1 VAKIVNPQRPDL
13 LQAVIEGDLNRLQ
26 RLLAGGA
33 DPNVA
38 DDAGWTALHFAAQRQ
53 DADQVRALLAAGAA
67 VDAADAHGDTPLF
80 RAVFTY
86 RGSASTIEAL
96 KAAGA
101 DLYKRNVEGI
111 SPRSLAQSFADG
123 EGRAAS

>member
-1 VAKIVNPQRPDL
+1 VTKLVNSPRPDL

-26 RLLAGGA
+26 RLLAAGA
-33 DPNVA
+33 DPNIA
-38 DDAGWTALHFAAQRQ
+38 DNAGWTALHFAAQRQ
-53 DADQVRALLAAGAA
+53 DVSQVRALLDAGAE
-67 VDAADAHGDTPLF
+67 VDPADAHGDTPLF

-101 DLYKRNVEGI
+101 DLHRRNVEGV
-111 SPRSLAQSFADG
+111 SPRSLAQSLADG
-123 EGRAAS
+123 EGRAAG